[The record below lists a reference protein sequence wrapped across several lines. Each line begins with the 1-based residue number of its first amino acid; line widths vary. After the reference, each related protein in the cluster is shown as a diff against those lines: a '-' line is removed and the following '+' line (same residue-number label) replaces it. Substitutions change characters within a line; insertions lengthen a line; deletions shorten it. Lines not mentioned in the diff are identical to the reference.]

1 MGEAMNTKKIIIFIM
16 GLMFTGVSADLH
28 ANFANTFGFSAE
40 GLSRGNAMTAV
51 VNDWTSVWYN
61 VGGLG
66 KGRANAGTSTVSREG
81 EMTLKLRKT
90 EGESE
95 TRSETY
101 PNCFGVN
108 VLFIY
113 PQLNLDIQRFATTS
127 SGAYIPVKTKA
138 AKMDPYGFLI
148 LGGALDL
155 NTIVKLPDFVSSCRL
170 GLGLG
175 TNWDGSLVKVNDL
188 DPRTHN
194 FLRYG
199 REIQT
204 SIIVV
209 GLGIGFMNDAFGGGV
224 GANVAFAGKASAV
237 METQLTGDPQIPLAQ
252 ATMDLTIAPSAIA
265 GIYFSPGRLY
275 SPIEGLDIGASYRM
289 ETKMKIDPFNAAA
302 VLFDGSINMN
312 LMLAIVDY
320 YTPHTVTGG
329 IAYTRWD
336 VTLSADVNWE
346 LWSMNYVSK
355 VLKYH
360 YTGLPEFED
369 TFSYKV
375 GVKYK
380 TPVTL
385 FGLAVMGGYSYVP
398 SILADNAGTTLGV
411 RIGTIS
417 NSVAPGMFNYMD
429 NDKHI
434 ASLGF
439 EFTVPK
445 MWRLGGE
452 IVISLGYQF
461 QYLVPESVQKTGIL
475 IKAGASEPIA
485 KTYLINPSYSYGGMN
500 HGAALSVGMRI

>member
-1 MGEAMNTKKIIIFIM
+1 MGEAMNTKKIIICIM

-66 KGRANAGTSTVSREG
+66 KGRANAGTSSVSREG

-95 TRSETY
+95 TRSESY
-101 PNCFGVN
+101 PNCFGVT

-113 PQLNLDIQRFATTS
+113 PQLNLDIQRFATTA
-127 SGAYIPVKTKA
+127 GGDYVPVKTKA
-138 AKMDPYGFLI
+138 AKMDPYGFLV

-224 GANVAFAGKASAV
+224 GANVAFAGQASAI

-252 ATMDLTIAPSAIA
+252 ATMDLSIAPAAIA
-265 GIYFSPGRLY
+265 GIYFSPGKFY
-275 SPIEGLDIGASYRM
+275 SPIDGLDIGASYRM

-302 VLFDGSINMN
+302 VLFNGSINMN

-320 YTPHTVTGG
+320 YTPHTITGG
-329 IAYTRWD
+329 IAYTRWG

-346 LWSMNYVSK
+346 LWSKNYVSK
-355 VLKYH
+355 VLKFH
-360 YTGLPEFED
+360 YFGLPEFED
-369 TFSYKV
+369 TLSYKV

-380 TPVTL
+380 TPLTL
-385 FGLAVMGGYSYVP
+385 FGLAIMGGYSYVP
-398 SILADNAGTTLGV
+398 SILADNAGTTMGI
-411 RIGTIS
+411 RIGTVS
-417 NSVAPGMFNYMD
+417 NSLATGMFNYMD

-434 ASLGF
+434 ASLGI

-461 QYLVPESVQKTGIL
+461 QYLVPKSVQKNGIMNT
-475 IKAGASEPIA
+475 AGAPEDVLD
-485 KTYLINPSYSYGGMN
+485 TYLINPSYSYGGMN
-500 HGAALSVGMRI
+500 HGGALSVGMRI